1 MQQNEEIE
9 IHYLYD
15 ESVVEAS
22 ASARP
27 QYLVFAEKIISR
39 ETNLIAKLLC
49 FQCAAGQSV
58 EKDQKREQWV
68 HRIVGANNYEL
79 VEICR
84 ANVVLKLTHQRPP
97 PHLAQLQADS
107 VIE

>member
-1 MQQNEEIE
+1 MIKQEEDE
-9 IHYLYD
+9 ITKLYD
-15 ESVVEAS
+15 ESVVDAS
-22 ASARP
+22 DSARP

-39 ETNLIAKLLC
+39 EINLIAKFLC

-84 ANVVLKLTHQRPP
+84 ANVVRMSRK
-97 PHLAQLQADS
+97 
-107 VIE
+107 